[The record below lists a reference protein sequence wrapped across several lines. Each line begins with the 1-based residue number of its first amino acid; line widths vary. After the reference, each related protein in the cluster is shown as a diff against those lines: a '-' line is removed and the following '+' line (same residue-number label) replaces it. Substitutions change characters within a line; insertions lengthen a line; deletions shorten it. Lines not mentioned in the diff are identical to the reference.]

1 MRNYFIEF
9 TNNILS
15 LHRYSKRT
23 IAIISDATLCVLCT
37 LLAFTVR
44 SEYWLALK
52 PRLDVSILFSD
63 FNVVSALISA
73 MIAIPIFW
81 LFGLY
86 RTIFRYT
93 SFSIFF
99 TILMSSCVY
108 GILYYSIAVYGTNLI
123 P

>member
-1 MRNYFIEF
+1 MSF
-9 TNNILS
+9 TINETIKNTL
-15 LHRYSKRT
+15 LLPRYAKQIT
-23 IAIISDATLCVLCT
+23 VIIFDIGLCVLCT
-37 LLAFTVR
+37 WLAFTVR

-86 RTIFRYT
+86 RTIFRFT

-99 TILMSSCVY
+99 TIFCIEVN
-108 GILYYSIAVYGTNLI
+108 VFE
-123 P
+123 